1 MYIYHFRYICD
12 RLLSHKQTRK
22 ETIALFQPKDVLL
35 RAKPKEF
42 SNLLLEVE
50 MSVNTSWMS
59 SKKMQTL
66 LFGDLVGLLQD
77 TAPLISEH
85 LGGIEILFIDGKF
98 LPETVELVSTKRE
111 REGVSVVTIVSVII
125 ITVVLVAGL
134 VFTLAFLKRL
144 VYFRVSPIILT

>member
-1 MYIYHFRYICD
+1 
-12 RLLSHKQTRK
+12 
-22 ETIALFQPKDVLL
+22 
-35 RAKPKEF
+35 
-42 SNLLLEVE
+42 

-144 VYFRVSPIILT
+144 VYFRVSYNFNLKLLLKMGIHYST